1 MINGRMVRFNPP
13 GTPDIVGLIA
23 PEGRFVGIE
32 VKTAT
37 GKQRPE
43 QVTMQRVIEGW
54 GGVYCLARSIDDVD
68 RAFAALGIVQP

>member
-1 MINGRMVRFNPP
+1 MLNGRMVRFNPP

-32 VKTAT
+32 VKTET

-43 QVTMQRVIEGW
+43 QVTMQRVIEAF
-54 GGVYCLARSIDDVD
+54 GGLYVLARSVADVD
-68 RAFAALGIVQP
+68 HAFAALGIIR